1 MHRSEGMRP
10 SSSGVRSFLAFF
22 RVLRVQL
29 PLSPLVSLVS
39 MTSMVWSPSR
49 SLMQVRSGSSLRRVL
64 RSARRTAA
72 SMRAARQYGHSHGA
86 WPGAVFPRR

>member
-1 MHRSEGMRP
+1 MRSLRA
-10 SSSGVRSFLAFF
+10 FL

-29 PLSPLVSLVS
+29 PLRPLVSLVSLVS

>member
-1 MHRSEGMRP
+1 MHWSVGMRP

-39 MTSMVWSPSR
+39 MTSIVWSPSR
-49 SLMQVRSGSSLRRVL
+49 SLMYLVVLGSLPPRKSWLSQLPAMVSQSSL
-64 RSARRTAA
+64 
-72 SMRAARQYGHSHGA
+72 
-86 WPGAVFPRR
+86 

>member
-39 MTSMVWSPSR
+39 MTSIVWSPSR

-72 SMRAARQYGHSHGA
+72 SMRATRQYGHSHGA

>member
-39 MTSMVWSPSR
+39 MTSIFR
-49 SLMQVRSGSSLRRVL
+49 NRQSSAIRI
-64 RSARRTAA
+64 
-72 SMRAARQYGHSHGA
+72 
-86 WPGAVFPRR
+86 